1 MPTCI
6 CIGGLVLV
14 ADVGAWV
21 LSAQTGDSRWVVLIT
36 SGTAVIVAFCTMLV
50 MIAPHASKA
59 GVAIVNAAFPIVQ
72 LIWRQRD
79 ELLGQTRKLQQ
90 DLAENTRI
98 TAEAQEAARKLG
110 EEAKEAAQRNT
121 ETIEK
126 LAEQNKKLAEQNEK
140 LQATIEDDRESTNK
154 ARDTLHAIRKEFNTA
169 TLQHRE
175 QREALIAELGAVA
188 KELAAAR
195 IEIADLREHDSR
207 VLKGVKVEQEHQ
219 AVKQEYQAAAII
231 ETQAAVVE
239 AQAAVVEN
247 KAAIEQIATERAAE
261 RSGPMPIVPPPNSEP
276 S

>member
-1 MPTCI
+1 MQTCI

-14 ADVGAWV
+14 ADAGAWM

-110 EEAKEAAQRNT
+110 EEAKGAAQRNT
-121 ETIEK
+121 GTIET
-126 LAEQNKKLAEQNEK
+126 LLEQNKKLQK
-140 LQATIEDDRESTNK
+140 TIEEDR
-154 ARDTLHAIRKEFNTA
+154 ARTEDANRKLHEIRNEFQVA

-175 QREALIAELGAVA
+175 QREALIAQLGALTN
-188 KELAAAR
+188 ELAAAR

-207 VLKGVKVEQEHQ
+207 RLKGVEVLQEHQ
-219 AVKQEYQAAAII
+219 AAAIT
-231 ETQAAVVE
+231 ETQAAVVST
-239 AQAAVVEN
+239 QAAVVEN
-247 KAAIEQIATERAAE
+247 KVAIERIDAE
-261 RSGPMPIVPPPNSEP
+261 RSAEKSGPMPVVELPPRNDEP